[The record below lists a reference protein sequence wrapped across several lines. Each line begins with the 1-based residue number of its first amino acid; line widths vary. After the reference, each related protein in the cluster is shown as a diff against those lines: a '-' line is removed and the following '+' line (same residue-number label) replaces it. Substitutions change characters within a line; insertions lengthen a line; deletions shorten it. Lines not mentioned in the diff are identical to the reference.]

1 MTRLNSFYS
10 VVTGI
15 ALGML
20 LMGCEA
26 NLGTDSEFPE
36 KSRGVVYQDG
46 NAPTDTIFGSGGLF
60 GEDDKSLGEGG
71 TGGGGLG
78 VNAYLWRASLD
89 TLAFIPLSSADP
101 FGGVIITDWYSPPES
116 PGERF
121 KLTVYILD
129 RRLRADGLRV
139 TAFKQNQDTT
149 NQWVSVNL
157 TPKVTTDIENA
168 ILSRARELR
177 VAREGQ

>member
-1 MTRLNSFYS
+1 MTRRNSLYS
-10 VVTGI
+10 AFSGI
-15 ALGML
+15 ML
-20 LMGCEA
+20 SLFLVGCDA
-26 NLGTDSEFPE
+26 DLRTDSAFPE

-46 NAPTDTIFGSGGLF
+46 DVADDTIFGKGGIF
-60 GEDDKSLGEGG
+60 GDDDKALSEGG
-71 TGGGGLG
+71 AGGSGLS

-139 TAFKQNQDTT
+139 TAFKQSQDTT
-149 NQWVSVNL
+149 NQWISVNL

-177 VAREGQ
+177 VAREGE

>member
-1 MTRLNSFYS
+1 MTRRNSLYS
-10 VVTGI
+10 AFSGI
-15 ALGML
+15 ALAL
-20 LMGCEA
+20 FLMGCDA
-26 NLGTDSEFPE
+26 NLGTDSAFPE
-36 KSRGVVYQDG
+36 KNRGEVYQEGD
-46 NAPTDTIFGSGGLF
+46 APVDTIFGKGGLF
-60 GEDDKSLGEGG
+60 GDDDKSLSEGG
-71 TGGGGLG
+71 GGGGLG

-139 TAFKQNQDTT
+139 TAFKQSQDTT
-149 NQWVSVNL
+149 NQWISVNL

-177 VAREGQ
+177 VAREGE

>member
-1 MTRLNSFYS
+1 MARRNSLYS
-10 VVTGI
+10 AFSGI
-15 ALGML
+15 ALSLL
-20 LMGCEA
+20 LMGCDA
-26 NLGTDSEFPE
+26 NLGTDSAFPE
-36 KSRGVVYQDG
+36 KNRGVVYQDG
-46 NAPTDTIFGSGGLF
+46 NAPDDTIFGKGGIF
-60 GEDDKSLGEGG
+60 GDSDKDLSDGG
-71 TGGGGLG
+71 AGGGGLG

-121 KLTVYILD
+121 KVTVYILD

-149 NQWVSVNL
+149 NQWVSVTL

-177 VAREGQ
+177 VAREGE